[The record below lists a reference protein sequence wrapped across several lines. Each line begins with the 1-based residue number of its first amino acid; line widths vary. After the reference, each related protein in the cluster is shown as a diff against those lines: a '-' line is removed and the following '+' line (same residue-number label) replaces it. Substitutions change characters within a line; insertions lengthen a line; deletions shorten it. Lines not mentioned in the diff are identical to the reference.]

1 MTRKFP
7 ERTALFPGSFNP
19 FTRGHMSV
27 VERAL
32 PLFDHIV
39 IGIGCNFGKPG
50 SMEAAQ
56 ERADAIAALFASE
69 PRVSVTVY
77 GGLTADLCRQLGARF
92 ILRGVRSVADFEYER
107 NLADVNR
114 EIGNGIETVVL
125 YTLPADAAISS
136 SMVRELESYGADV
149 TPFLPTP
156 HSNSRTK

>member
-39 IGIGCNFGKPG
+39 IGIGCNFDKPAG
-50 SMEAAQ
+50 MEAAQ
-56 ERADAIAALFASE
+56 SRADAIAALFAAE
-69 PRVSVTVY
+69 PRVSVRVY

-114 EIGNGIETVVL
+114 TIGDGVETVVL
-125 YTLPADAAISS
+125 YTLPGDAAISS

-149 TPFLPTP
+149 APFLPSP
-156 HSNSRTK
+156 LPNCSDK